1 MASEYIIGRSADSPV
16 KVPAEKVGV
25 SGNHAR
31 IVISDNGTWELED
44 LNSANGTFLKDENGN
59 FQRVFKKIIK
69 ENSIIRLGQEG
80 HDSFIFMAHRVI
92 ANDPSF
98 VYEFKQLRKQLKSI
112 IEEEAILERKNQRN
126 MKIVKAASPI
136 ALVLCVLAQY
146 GIPGL
151 KDKSD
156 LNLWISRIAMG
167 AAPIIIGTFFGIDTQ
182 AVKALK
188 QKRTK
193 VLSCPKC
200 GYPLSEFDIQNMQC
214 SRCKAK

>member
-1 MASEYIIGRSADSPV
+1 MAQEYIIGRTSESPV

-25 SGNHAR
+25 SGSHVKITVNE
-31 IVISDNGTWELED
+31 NGTWELED
-44 LNSANGTFLKDENGN
+44 LNSANGTFLKDNNGN
-59 FQRVFKKIIK
+59 FQRVFKKIIS

-80 HDSFIFMAHRVI
+80 HDSFVFTAHRAVSS
-92 ANDPSF
+92 DPSYA
-98 VYEFKQLRKQLKSI
+98 YEFKQLRKQLKSI
-112 IEEEAILERKNQRN
+112 IEEETILERKNQRN

-136 ALVLCVLAQY
+136 ALGLCVLAQY

-151 KDKSD
+151 KEKAD

-167 AAPIIIGTFFGIDTQ
+167 AAPVVIGAFFGVDMQ
-182 AVKALK
+182 AVKAQK

-193 VLSCPKC
+193 LLTCPQC
-200 GYPLSEFDIQNMQC
+200 GYPISEFDIQNMQC